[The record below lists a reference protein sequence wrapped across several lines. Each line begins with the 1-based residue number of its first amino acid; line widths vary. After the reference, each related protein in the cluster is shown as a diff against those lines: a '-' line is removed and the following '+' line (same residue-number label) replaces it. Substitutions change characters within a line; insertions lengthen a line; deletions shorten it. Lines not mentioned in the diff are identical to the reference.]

1 MALRPQ
7 RQSPRAAAVGAA
19 RVRQQD
25 LLSSSLALK
34 SAESGITV
42 AYLGLDQ
49 VDNTSDADKPIS
61 DATQSALDIIADAL
75 AAFIAALKFK
85 QTFGNTTDVSYVITH
100 NKGTTDVIVQVQNL
114 TGSVAVPDAVITDEN
129 TLTVSFDIA
138 PGLNAFRAVII

>member
-1 MALRPQ
+1 MAFRPQ

-34 SAESGITV
+34 SAEAGITV

-61 DATQSALDIIADAL
+61 DSTQAALDDIADAL
-75 AAFIAALKFK
+75 AGFIVLFRFA

-100 NKGTTDVIVQVQNL
+100 NKGTTDIIVQVQNL
-114 TGSVAVPDAVITDEN
+114 TGSLAVPDAVITDAN
-129 TLTVSFDIA
+129 TLTVGFDIP